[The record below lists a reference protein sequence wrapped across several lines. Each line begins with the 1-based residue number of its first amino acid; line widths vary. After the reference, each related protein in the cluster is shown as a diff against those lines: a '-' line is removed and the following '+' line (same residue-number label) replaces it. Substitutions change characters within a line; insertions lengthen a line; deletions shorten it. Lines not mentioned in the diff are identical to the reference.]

1 MRGAHETRA
10 PEWSDAAAAA
20 VLQTLQDA
28 NELATGKREVP
39 LKKTAVLLG
48 SAEGTKSLAACAG
61 RKVGATERQLILEI
75 VQRAHLRVARSWA
88 VGDSEEAERRTRSFL
103 KPLRARRAMLGEMMP
118 IAVPAATT
126 GPMSFHRWLGRGV
139 QGEKVRCTEKSKRM
153 LKGVA
158 QWPLAW
164 LEREGVVCYER
175 ALGRVKS
182 ERPGS
187 DGVPDEEFVQ
197 GLVKIWDLP
206 TAVANA
212 ADHYVVLLPGA
223 EPRHMRTSEL
233 ARGFMIPEGS
243 AMMPVLLGQRRPR
256 PRLAL
261 RSKGVGV

>member
-1 MRGAHETRA
+1 
-10 PEWSDAAAAA
+10 
-20 VLQTLQDA
+20 
-28 NELATGKREVP
+28 
-39 LKKTAVLLG
+39 
-48 SAEGTKSLAACAG
+48 
-61 RKVGATERQLILEI
+61 
-75 VQRAHLRVARSWA
+75 
-88 VGDSEEAERRTRSFL
+88 
-103 KPLRARRAMLGEMMP
+103 MLGEMRP

-153 LKGVA
+153 LTGVA

-212 ADHYVVLLPGA
+212 ADHYVVLLPEE

-233 ARGFMIPEGS
+233 ARGFMIPEG
-243 AMMPVLLGQRRPR
+243 
-256 PRLAL
+256 
-261 RSKGVGV
+261 RSGRTPAGR